1 MRSPATVFSR
11 ACWLWFRMW
20 NRDGDDIMS
29 AFGTGVMAAIF
40 IACALALLALAIKK
54 GGLL

>member
-1 MRSPATVFSR
+1 MRAPTLYER

-20 NRDGDDIMS
+20 NRDGDDIAS
-29 AFGTGVMAAIF
+29 ALGTGVMVAIF
-40 IACALALLALAIKK
+40 IACALALLALAMEK

>member
-1 MRSPATVFSR
+1 MRARTLYER

-29 AFGTGVMAAIF
+29 ALAEGAMVAIF
-40 IACALALLALAIKK
+40 IACALALVALAIEK